1 MGENKNMEKL
11 AALQKEFFATGQ
23 TRELTFRMYQLQL
36 LAKTIRENQEVLE
49 AALKKD
55 LGKSSFESYATEIGF
70 VLADIRSAIRH
81 LPKWMGA
88 QRVKTPV
95 YLFPGSSRI
104 QKEP

>member
-49 AALKKD
+49 AALKRILENQVLNPMQQKLD
-55 LGKSSFESYATEIGF
+55 LYLQTFDLPF
-70 VLADIRSAIRH
+70 VIFQNGWEL
-81 LPKWMGA
+81 
-88 QRVKTPV
+88 
-95 YLFPGSSRI
+95 
-104 QKEP
+104 KE

>member
-49 AALKKD
+49 AALKKEVLNPMQQKLD
-55 LGKSSFESYATEIGF
+55 LYLQTFDLPF
-70 VLADIRSAIRH
+70 VIFQNGWEL
-81 LPKWMGA
+81 
-88 QRVKTPV
+88 
-95 YLFPGSSRI
+95 
-104 QKEP
+104 KE